1 MAERCKITVNG
12 RTITVRR
19 GEVLLDAALSGGLD
33 LPYDCRSGHCGVCCV
48 RVVSGGLNGGEGAE
62 PGIVHACQCRVAG
75 DAVVESNPVAGL
87 RTVSGVL
94 ASLRPLS
101 ADVVE
106 IGIRTDRALPHHP
119 GQYVQVCF
127 EGFPSRPYSITLPMS
142 TDADSRLMWFHI
154 RCVPDGRVTSAIGKT
169 IRLGHRVSLKGPYG
183 AAYFRPNLQSRKVL
197 VATNTGFAP
206 IWAIAVAALRERPER
221 MMMVIAGG
229 RTPSA
234 IYMGPALAQLARFP
248 NVQIVAACSAGQDQ
262 GRGVLPGRP
271 TDYLPLLLPSDV
283 IYACGAPEMVEAV
296 KAIAARHGAVCHA
309 DPFVAATDAKPVANA
324 VTVRTRARMLQ
335 PGGLS
340 VSSV

>member
-1 MAERCKITVNG
+1 VAERCKITVNG
-12 RTITVRR
+12 RTITARR
-19 GEVLLDAALSGGLD
+19 GEVLLDAALGGGLD
-33 LPYDCRSGHCGVCCV
+33 LPHDCRAGHCGMCCV
-48 RVVSGGLNGGEGAE
+48 RVVSGAVSGGEGAE

-75 DAVVESNPVAGL
+75 DAVVESGAVAGV

-101 ADVVE
+101 GDVVE
-106 IGIRTDRALPHHP
+106 VGIRTDRALPHHP
-119 GQYVQVCF
+119 GQYTQVRF

-142 TDADSRLMWFHI
+142 ADGDSRLTWFHI

-169 IRLGHRVSLKGPYG
+169 IRLGHRVSLTGPYG
-183 AAYFRPNLQSRKVL
+183 SAYFRPNLQSRKVL
-197 VATNTGFAP
+197 VAANTGFAP
-206 IWAIAVAALRERPER
+206 IWAIAVAALRESPER
-221 MMMVIAGG
+221 LMMVIAGG
-229 RTPSA
+229 RTLSA

-248 NVQIVAACSAGQDQ
+248 NVQIVAACSADQDS
-262 GRGVLPGRP
+262 GRRVLPGRP

-309 DPFVAATDAKPVANA
+309 DPFVPATDARPVANSA
-324 VTVRTRARMLQ
+324 IVRRPAMTLQ